1 MKPLISDCSSHLLL
15 QVLEPSIGVMTIY
28 GEKRNRKEDF
38 MSRIPAG
45 FPVIIVIIALSGLT
59 FADEATP
66 SADVS
71 APVSVVMDPRGM
83 SNLFA
88 DISEE
93 VGPSVVTI
101 TSKTT
106 VTAPVSPFIPWGFG
120 YGFPEQGGTR
130 EYTREGL
137 GSGVIIGSDGLIV
150 TNNHVAGDADE
161 LLVILSNGEELE
173 AKLVGADPRSDLALI
188 QIEYAGDL
196 PAIPIGDSDKLRV
209 GEWVLAVGSPFALSQ
224 TVTQGIVSYL
234 GREGVGLADYESY
247 IQTDAAINPGN
258 SGGALVNLDGELIGV
273 NTAIASRSGGYQGIG
288 FAIPVSTIRS
298 VVSDLLEFGE
308 VRRGWL
314 GVSLQE
320 VNPELAQ
327 QFDLDDAS
335 GVLLA
340 EILPDSPAER
350 GGLRRGDVITEIDG
364 TAFESLTEFR
374 NKIADLDPGTETRL
388 TVIRD
393 GNERNVSVRLGSR
406 EEDPETAASEMEE
419 NYGWQLSPLTEEI
432 ASRLGAED
440 ITGVVV
446 VNVYPGSP
454 ASNAGIQP
462 GDVIVEVN
470 RTPVESVPEVS
481 EELSGTVG
489 DALLLVWRRGRT
501 LFLVI

>member
-1 MKPLISDCSSHLLL
+1 
-15 QVLEPSIGVMTIY
+15 
-28 GEKRNRKEDF
+28 

-45 FPVIIVIIALSGLT
+45 FLMVSMLLALLGLP
-59 FADEATP
+59 FADEQITP
-66 SADVS
+66 SSDVS
-71 APVSVVMDPRGM
+71 APVSVVIDPRGM
-83 SNLFA
+83 SDLFA
-88 DISEE
+88 DISQE

-106 VTAPVSPFIPWGFG
+106 VTAPVSPLMPFGFG
-120 YGFPEQGGTR
+120 YGFPDQGGTR

-137 GSGVIIGSDGLIV
+137 GSGVIIGIDGLIV

-161 LLVILSNGEELE
+161 LIVILSSGEEVE

-188 QIEYAGDL
+188 QIEYDGEL
-196 PAIPIGDSDKLRV
+196 PAIQLGDSDELRV

-288 FAIPVSTIRS
+288 FAIPVSTVRS

-314 GVSLQE
+314 GVSIQE
-320 VNPELAQ
+320 VSSELAQ
-327 QFDLDDAS
+327 QFQLDDES
-335 GVLLA
+335 GVLLS
-340 EILPDSPAER
+340 EVFPGSPAET
-350 GGLRRGDVITEIDG
+350 GGLRRGDVITAIDG
-364 TAFESLTEFR
+364 VAFRSLSEFR
-374 NKIADLDPGTETRL
+374 NRIADMDPGTETRL
-388 TVIRD
+388 SIVRD
-393 GNERNVSVRLGSR
+393 GNRRTVSLALGSR
-406 EEDPETAASEMEE
+406 EEDPEVISNELEHD
-419 NYGWQLSPLTEEI
+419 YGWQLSELTEDI
-432 ASRLGAED
+432 AVRLGAED

-446 VNVYPGSP
+446 VNVYPGGP

-462 GDVIVEVN
+462 GDVIMEVN
-470 RTPVESVPEVS
+470 RTQVNSVSEVS

-489 DALLLVWRRGRT
+489 DALLLIWRRGRT
-501 LFLVI
+501 LYLVV